1 MDDDEVV
8 IERDL
13 SNKEPVQDTEVND
26 KHIVGE
32 DSQEITIEEDADDNG
47 TKVAEEKP
55 SDKTE
60 NEVVEEKKVSDVE
73 LIKDAENNTHPA
85 TTMKYTCK
93 TWRKDFDKRPDVIM
107 HIITQEKRQIHQQNA
122 VSINNELDIRLYS
135 KFRYSCTTCS
145 MFFMTYEDLQ
155 NHRVS
160 LNSRCY
166 LRNHGVRLDPVYY
179 CHNNII
185 TL

>member
-1 MDDDEVV
+1 MYEDIVNSQEIILDDDEVV

-93 TWRKDFDKRPDVIM
+93 TWRKDFDKRPDMFMPASLSTCAISLETYQSWWRTS
-107 HIITQEKRQIHQQNA
+107 ITVLMKNVPTALPRGMLSWLISPSN
-122 VSINNELDIRLYS
+122 I
-135 KFRYSCTTCS
+135 
-145 MFFMTYEDLQ
+145 LQ
-155 NHRVS
+155 
-160 LNSRCY
+160 L
-166 LRNHGVRLDPVYY
+166 
-179 CHNNII
+179 
-185 TL
+185 